1 MYGPRVSCARSTT
14 SSPGRWST
22 STSPSASTRCRPR
35 SQYHDLVEGVFEIGD
50 ATIRTQYLNHPAL
63 TLGYRIEADGAGVV
77 YATDH
82 EPHDV
87 GLAAGGRP
95 AAAER

>member
-1 MYGPRVSCARSTT
+1 MEYQYFPVGLDEVSANV
-14 SSPGRWST
+14 
-22 STSPSASTRCRPR
+22 
-35 SQYHDLVEGVFEIGD
+35 QYHDLVEGVFEIGD

-63 TLGYRIEADGAGVV
+63 TLGYRIEADGAVLV

-87 GLAAGGRP
+87 DLAAGGR
-95 AAAER
+95 AADGSADASTARSSTGLTS